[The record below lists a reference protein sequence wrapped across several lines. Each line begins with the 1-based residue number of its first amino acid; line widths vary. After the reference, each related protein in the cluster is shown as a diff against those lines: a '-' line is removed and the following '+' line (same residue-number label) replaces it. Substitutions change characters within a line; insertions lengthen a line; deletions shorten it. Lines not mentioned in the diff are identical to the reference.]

1 MDLSEVSHS
10 LVAVEA
16 VVLEYQKRNSF
27 LIILCRISTAQLLD
41 CQGFFQECSTMLL
54 QFSCFYPYG
63 TVKTLNIGT
72 PRLNTVAVLNIKQ
85 FNFTMK

>member
-1 MDLSEVSHS
+1 
-10 LVAVEA
+10 
-16 VVLEYQKRNSF
+16 
-27 LIILCRISTAQLLD
+27 
-41 CQGFFQECSTMLL
+41 MLL
-54 QFSCFYPYG
+54 QEQFFPLRVDPIGKGSKNNGGVASPESVPIHL